1 MAILGIVKIALK
13 SIQEIE
19 EQINL
24 ELLIFVKR
32 KDIIMEIRKSTFDYS
47 PSLIEYEGNYIR
59 INFDVEQIE
68 LENGTDSDGSKKTT
82 RMAYAAHVVRIEQP
96 MERGKV
102 IDAIVTA
109 VYPTDKMQAI
119 INNHFANLA
128 KIADGKKLDTDD
140 EEHEAEYNSMQE
152 WRTKAKRVASDV
164 MAEFSNQ

>member
-1 MAILGIVKIALK
+1 
-13 SIQEIE
+13 
-19 EQINL
+19 
-24 ELLIFVKR
+24 
-32 KDIIMEIRKSTFDYS
+32 MEIRKSTFDYS
-47 PSLIEYEGNYIR
+47 PSLIEYESNYIR

-68 LENGTDSDGSKKTT
+68 LANGTDSNEIKNAT